1 MRKLIISE
9 SEKRN
14 ILKVHGVI
22 KEQNENLSAAD
33 MLEKIQTKLGTSG
46 DRIIGPKTTE
56 AIVNALQGT
65 SSFDFSCV
73 SNYPG
78 VKKVWDEVSDS
89 QGYQIGNNI
98 FDKLGNYYNLS
109 NKDKKY
115 KYICQDGKP
124 VASQYSDIDTSQSEK
139 TKQEKLTK
147 VKSEYEK
154 LKSGGFSD
162 SEIPGYLKDLGYSDE
177 EINSVIKTTTSS
189 EQSSVTTTTTQP
201 VGSSEKV
208 TGSEPDK

>member
-22 KEQNENLSAAD
+22 KEQDENLTAAE
-33 MLEKIQTKLGTSG
+33 MLAKIQSKLGTSG
-46 DRIIGPKTTE
+46 DRIIGPKTTD
-56 AIVNALQGT
+56 AIVNVLQGT
-65 SSFDFSCV
+65 SSFDFSCIKNGDRV
-73 SNYPG
+73 WFDSNN
-78 VKKVWDEVSDS
+78 SN
-89 QGYQIGNNI
+89 GY
-98 FDKLGNYYNLS
+98 KLGDYIYDQNGNYYNVN
-109 NKDKKY
+109 NKNEIKKY
-115 KYICQDGKP
+115 TCQGGKP
-124 VASQYSDIDTSQSEK
+124 YAAQYSDIDTTQSEK

-162 SEIPGYLKDLGYSDE
+162 SEIPGYLKGIGYSDE
-177 EINSVIKTTTSS
+177 EINSVIKTTI
-189 EQSSVTTTTTQP
+189 QP

-208 TGSEPDK
+208 TGP